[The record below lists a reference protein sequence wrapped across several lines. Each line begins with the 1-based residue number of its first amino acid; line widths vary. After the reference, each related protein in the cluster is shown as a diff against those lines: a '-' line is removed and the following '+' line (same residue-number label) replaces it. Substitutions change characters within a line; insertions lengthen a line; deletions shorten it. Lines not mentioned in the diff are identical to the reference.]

1 METPLSPLEF
11 ARRTRRLHGAREA
24 VVDGDLRLTYEQFF
38 DRCDRWSAALQ
49 ALGVRPGDRV
59 ATIAP
64 NTHAQLESFY
74 AVPQI
79 GAVLVP
85 MNYRLTPDDFVYM
98 VNHSGSTVL
107 CVHSDYLD
115 AIDGVRDQMP
125 GVRHFVA
132 FEGEKAGWLDY
143 EGLIAATGPSFVR
156 PDIDERDLLTINYTS
171 GTTSRPKGVMITHR
185 NAAMNT
191 IGTLLHL
198 PMGVGDRY
206 LWTLPMFHANG
217 WTFTWT
223 VTAAA
228 GTHVC
233 LRKVDP
239 ALVFSLIRDERVGW
253 MCAAPTV
260 LIGLAS
266 APASAQGA
274 VPAGVRVVTAG
285 APPAA
290 ATIERLEDGF
300 GWDITHV
307 YGLTET
313 APFITVCAP
322 LPEHEGLSPAERA
335 VIKARQGVELL
346 TSGELRV
353 IDDLGHEVPA
363 DGVTLGEITVRGNVV
378 MDGYYNDPEA
388 TKNAMGDG
396 WFHSGDA
403 AVVHPDGYVEIR
415 DRIKDVIIS
424 GGENI
429 SSVEVEGTLLRHS
442 AVVEAA
448 VVGLPSEKWGE
459 TPHAFVV
466 LAQGFSV
473 PEEELIAFVRD
484 RIAHYKAPRGI
495 TFVTDLPKTATGKI
509 QKYVLRGGAANLAQQ
524 LSVISRGGDPPYP
537 PMSARPGPIAKTAT
551 ISGPAARTRPAR
563 QLPCLPGS
571 YLGAPAVFALL
582 ARHGYGG
589 CKGDVLA

>member
-49 ALGVRPGDRV
+49 GLGVQQGDRV

-64 NTHAQLESFY
+64 NTHAQLEAFY
-74 AVPQI
+74 AVPQL

-132 FEGEKAGWLDY
+132 FEGAKDGWLDY
-143 EGLIAATGPSFVR
+143 EALVAATGPAFSR
-156 PDIDERDLLTINYTS
+156 PEIGERDLLTINYTS

-198 PMGVGDRY
+198 HMDVGDRY

-217 WTFTWT
+217 WTYTWT
-223 VTAAA
+223 VTAVA
-228 GTHVC
+228 GTHIC

-253 MCAAPTV
+253 LAAAPTV
-260 LIGLAS
+260 LIALAN
-266 APASAQGA
+266 APAAARGA

-290 ATIERLEDGF
+290 ATIERLEGGF
-300 GWDITHV
+300 GWDVTQV

-322 LPEHEGLSPAERA
+322 LPEHAGLSPADRA
-335 VIKARQGVELL
+335 VIKARTGVELL

-353 IDDLGHEVPA
+353 VDDLGGEVPA
-363 DGVTLGEITVRGNVV
+363 DGVTIGEIIVRGNVV

-388 TKNAMGDG
+388 TKKAMGDG
-396 WFHSGDA
+396 WFHTGDA

-429 SSVEVEGTLLRHS
+429 SSIEVESALLRHQ
-442 AVVEAA
+442 AVGEAA

-459 TPHAFVV
+459 APHAFVV
-466 LAQGFSV
+466 LMPGAAVTEG
-473 PEEELIAFVRD
+473 ELITFVRD
-484 RIAHYKAPRGI
+484 RIAHFKAPHSV

-509 QKYVLRGGAANLAQQ
+509 QKYVLRGGAANL
-524 LSVISRGGDPPYP
+524 SR
-537 PMSARPGPIAKTAT
+537 
-551 ISGPAARTRPAR
+551 
-563 QLPCLPGS
+563 Q
-571 YLGAPAVFALL
+571 
-582 ARHGYGG
+582 
-589 CKGDVLA
+589 